1 MASDYSISLQFEHD
15 KSLNLSLSIF
25 VSMIMATELIS
36 TQSKIQL
43 VELVQLASCNLIVYV
58 ESVYVFFLARTD

>member
-1 MASDYSISLQFEHD
+1 
-15 KSLNLSLSIF
+15 
-25 VSMIMATELIS
+25 MIMATELIS